1 MNDILSNG
9 HRISGNKRLK
19 STFDL
24 SPYQD
29 VYPSLGFS
37 FYYSHVTFTCE
48 NHFVSTSWIL
58 DSPVNGKAPF
68 CNSDTFRETLYRAA
82 ALFCWYS
89 VCDNLFPSDV
99 SKYNISLTGISW
111 ISPLGFSIFNLLI
124 QSQIPALKSLVS
136 SAFLTFPLLFLGW
149 ETEKEVK

>member
-1 MNDILSNG
+1 MIQDLMNDILSNG

-48 NHFVSTSWIL
+48 NHFVSTS
-58 DSPVNGKAPF
+58 
-68 CNSDTFRETLYRAA
+68 
-82 ALFCWYS
+82 
-89 VCDNLFPSDV
+89 
-99 SKYNISLTGISW
+99 
-111 ISPLGFSIFNLLI
+111 
-124 QSQIPALKSLVS
+124 
-136 SAFLTFPLLFLGW
+136 
-149 ETEKEVK
+149 